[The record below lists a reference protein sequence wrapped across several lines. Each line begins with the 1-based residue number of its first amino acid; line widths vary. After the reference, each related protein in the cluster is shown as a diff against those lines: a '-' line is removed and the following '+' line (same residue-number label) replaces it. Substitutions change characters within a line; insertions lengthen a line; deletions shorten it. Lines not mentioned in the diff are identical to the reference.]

1 MPKRSSQH
9 YSESV
14 FESSTLNDHHTI
26 LQQSFCEGGW
36 DIWIKAWSMPDHLFT
51 LPKHV
56 VCCVMELGIAV
67 YMGAMNVDKIMLY
80 TLLAL
85 STP

>member
-1 MPKRSSQH
+1 
-9 YSESV
+9 
-14 FESSTLNDHHTI
+14 
-26 LQQSFCEGGW
+26 
-36 DIWIKAWSMPDHLFT
+36 MPDHLFT